1 MLSVMTAF
9 TGLPLTAVVTEYS
22 AVIEV
27 LLLLYEVAL
36 HSKQALLSGVHCNA
50 GDTAVWPGSMHCL
63 QRSARYTFLVTLPVL
78 KSA

>member
-1 MLSVMTAF
+1 MQSGLQQHAAMLSVMTAF

-50 GDTAVWPGSMHCL
+50 GDTAVWPGL
-63 QRSARYTFLVTLPVL
+63 FKGLGFR
-78 KSA
+78 